1 VATDAF
7 ESTRRLVLPSRGAL
21 DQIAD
26 DIANDHALVFS
37 TDDVDACGE
46 RNSREM

>member
-7 ESTRRLVLPSRGAL
+7 ESTRRLVLPSRGAR